1 MFEKIVCPATDEF
14 PRNSEGDII
23 ELKDGSLLLAWSEF
37 YGGHGDG
44 QPAQIS
50 AKRSTDGG
58 QTWGEKF
65 ILQENVGDCNVMSVS
80 FLRSQS
86 GDILFFYLVKNSWMD
101 LKVMM
106 RRSQD
111 EGKTWSEP
119 VQVSSK
125 PGYNVMNNA
134 RVIQL
139 KSGRLLA
146 PVAHSARASSEDI
159 STVFC
164 YISDDDGCSWRKGRG
179 ETGFEE
185 ALSQEPGL
193 IERKDGSVLM
203 IIRTALDYICYA
215 ESKDGGETWGK
226 PYPSTLVSPLS
237 PASIARIPKRNDL
250 VIIWNNN
257 PNGGRA
263 GWNERT
269 PLTAAISKDDGVTWG
284 NLKNIESDP
293 NYCYAYT
300 SITFIGDQTFLTYY
314 YWKKSAIDHFAGTAL
329 KLKVL
334 PTEWFYY

>member
-1 MFEKIVCPATDEF
+1 MFEKIVCPAAEQS

-164 YISDDDGCSWRKGRG
+164 YISDDDGHTWRKGMG

-203 IIRTALDYICYA
+203 IIRTALDYIYYA
-215 ESKDGGETWGK
+215 ESKDGGESWGK

-237 PASIARIPKRNDL
+237 PASIARIPKTNDL

-257 PNGGRA
+257 SDGGKA
-263 GWNERT
+263 TWAERT
-269 PLTAAISKDDGVTWG
+269 PLTAAISKDDGVTWE
-284 NLKNIESDP
+284 NIKNIENDP

-314 YWKKSAIDHFAGTAL
+314 YWEKSAIDHFAGTAL